1 MALGDFTHSNGEM
14 ALIVVMLH
22 QGWCA
27 VIELTNTLGNEHGG
41 EIAITDLLNSGIKER
56 VLGSQGSAS

>member
-1 MALGDFTHSNGEM
+1 M

>member
-1 MALGDFTHSNGEM
+1 MAFGDFTYGNGEM

-22 QGWCA
+22 QGRCA